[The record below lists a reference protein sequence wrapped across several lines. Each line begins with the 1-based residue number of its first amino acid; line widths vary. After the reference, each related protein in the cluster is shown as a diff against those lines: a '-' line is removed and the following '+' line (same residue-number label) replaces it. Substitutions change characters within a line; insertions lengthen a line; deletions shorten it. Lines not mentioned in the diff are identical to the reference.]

1 MTKFKICGIREAIHA
16 QIAAEVGADFIGFV
30 FVPKV
35 RRQIT
40 IEQAKSILFEYRSS
54 FGGDGPKLVGL
65 FLNQSV
71 QLVNRIVEECKLDMV
86 QLCGDEPPEYW
97 SQVIVPVIKQIKV
110 RNDSSHQQSVTETE
124 TQLVRIKSAQQI
136 PLLDKY
142 VSDKVGGGAGL
153 AFDWNVAA
161 DLAPRYDFLLAGGL
175 KPDNVRQ
182 AIKIANPWAVDV
194 SSGVETNG
202 VKDPEKIK
210 DFADAVREADL
221 ATH

>member
-1 MTKFKICGIREAIHA
+1 MHA

-30 FVPKV
+30 FVPEV

-40 IEQAKSILFEYRSS
+40 LEQAKSILLEYRPCL
-54 FGGDGPKLVGL
+54 GGDGPKLVGL

-142 VSDKVGGGAGL
+142 ISDKVGGGAGL

-182 AIKIANPWAVDV
+182 AIKMANPWAVDV

>member
-1 MTKFKICGIREAIHA
+1 MHA

-30 FVPKV
+30 FVPEV

-40 IEQAKSILFEYRSS
+40 LEQAKSILFEYRSS
-54 FGGDGPKLVGL
+54 FSGDGPKLVGL

-97 SQVIVPVIKQIKV
+97 CQIIVPVVKQIKV
-110 RNDSSHQQSVTETE
+110 RNDSSHQQSVAETE
-124 TQLVRIKSAQQI
+124 TQIVRIKSAQQI
-136 PLLDKY
+136 PVLDKY

-202 VKDPEKIK
+202 VKDPEKNSGTK
-210 DFADAVREADL
+210 N
-221 ATH
+221 

>member
-1 MTKFKICGIREAIHA
+1 MHA

-30 FVPKV
+30 FVPEV

-40 IEQAKSILFEYRSS
+40 LEQAKSILLEYRPC

-142 VSDKVGGGAGL
+142 ISDKVGGGAGL

-182 AIKIANPWAVDV
+182 AIKMANPWAVDV